1 MNYSLPIFFS
11 TALFLSGCGGGGDQ
25 NPALD
30 GGYLNLNGTYLCKA
44 RSPYDKDYTD
54 RTINFTA
61 TDTIAKI
68 TGGTDKTLNRWKN
81 DINNLPS
88 YTDAKEIP
96 ITTSI
101 SFEPNNRLKLIEG
114 ILTNPSNSST
124 IISYL
129 GVCVKEGGLLDE
141 GYLALNGTY
150 RCQASPP
157 CDATYLPYSYQYFCQ
172 ATPPYDAT
180 YPERTIQLEVTDTTA
195 TLTGEETKSLNY
207 SAINIDGLPI
217 YTDAKEIVV
226 TTSVS
231 FDANRAML
239 LVEGTLTDVSNLR
252 IVASYVGDCKKQ

>member
-101 SFEPNNRLKLIEG
+101 SFEPNNRLTLIEG
-114 ILTNPSNSST
+114 IPDAPSSSST
-124 IISYL
+124 ILSYL

-150 RCQASPP
+150 H
-157 CDATYLPYSYQYFCQ
+157 CQ

-207 SAINIDGLPI
+207 FAINIEGLPI
-217 YTDAKEIVV
+217 YTNAKEITA
-226 TTSVS
+226 TTAVS
-231 FDANRAML
+231 FDDSRTMTFI
-239 LVEGTLTDVSNLR
+239 EGSLRDLSNLS
-252 IVASYVGDCKKQ
+252 IATSYIGDCQKQ